1 MACPSFLHSMPI
13 RPDRPVRSFR
23 RIVTVGAVIVLVP
36 LVLLGCLTLG
46 ARHAGPAPR
55 EGIDRWTLH
64 EGTRRSEAGCRYGYR
79 VFDPTD
85 LAGRTDVTDR
95 APRAAILLGHGFL
108 RDQDTLID
116 LATTLAQAGYR
127 AITLDFCNMRPWNG
141 HHRRNADELL
151 GLAAREGLPGRNV
164 YAGFSAGALAA
175 LLAGAD
181 DPEALGVLTLDL
193 VDQAGLGLAAA
204 NALAVPL
211 RGLAGPDS
219 ACNANGN
226 GRAAFLAKGASL
238 QRIDGASHCE
248 FESPTNWLCELACGD
263 ETPLPRDAQARNE
276 APDDARSDARQRA
289 RIIAETLRVVDALA
303 AS

>member
-1 MACPSFLHSMPI
+1 
-13 RPDRPVRSFR
+13 V
-23 RIVTVGAVIVLVP
+23 VTAAAVVVLVP

-55 EGIDRWTLH
+55 EGIDRWTLR
-64 EGTRRSEAGCRYGYR
+64 EGMQRSQAGCRYAYR
-79 VFDPTD
+79 VFEPT
-85 LAGRTDVTDR
+85 GGTGQGTTGT
-95 APRAAILLGHGFL
+95 PRAAILLGHGFL

-116 LATTLAQAGYR
+116 LAAALAEAGYR
-127 AITLDFCNMRPWNG
+127 AVTLDFCNMRPWNG

-151 GLAAREGLPGRNV
+151 ALAAREGLPGRTV

-181 DPEALGVLTLDL
+181 DPAALGVVTLDL
-193 VDQAGLGLAAA
+193 VDQAGLGLTAA

-226 GRAAFLAKGASL
+226 ARAAFLTDGASL

-248 FESPTNWLCELACGD
+248 FESPTNWLCEVACGD
-263 ETPLPRDAQARNE
+263 ETPLPRSAQARRD

-289 RIIAETLRVVDALA
+289 RIIAETLRLVDALVA
-303 AS
+303 R